1 MRTLNA
7 KTVYWISTFVSGF
20 ILSIVFAANQ
30 LYRIQTVGL
39 NAMQLVLVGTTLEVT
54 AFLLEV
60 PTGIIADLYSRK
72 LSVIIGTFLFG
83 IGFLVEAWR
92 PVFGIVL
99 LAQVVWGSAWTFIS
113 GAHEA
118 WITDEVGVSKV
129 GSVFLRGSQFYQAG
143 NLLGIP
149 LFIWLANISYRLPII
164 VGGLLFL
171 CLGVFRWLGMPE
183 TGFSPTLVEERE
195 TWRSM
200 RDTLVSGIR
209 MAKAKRAL
217 LIFAIISVFVGLYS
231 EGYDRLSEAH
241 FIQSF
246 DFPKL
251 PWGRDPIVS
260 WFALIR
266 LAGIGLSIGATQ
278 ITRMKLDLFN
288 IRRVTRLLQGLYSL
302 IAIGL
307 LIFAWGRNF
316 YLAIFAVLLIDT
328 ARDLTGP
335 LVDTW
340 VNQLIDS
347 RVRATMLSMTSQ
359 LDAFGQMFG
368 GPLVGAVGSIKNIA
382 WALSTSA
389 LLILPVVPLYHKAIS
404 VEQSRGEQPDGDG

>member
-1 MRTLNA
+1 MKSLNPR
-7 KTVYWISTFVSGF
+7 TVYWISSFASGLIF
-20 ILSIVFAANQ
+20 SIVFAANQ

-39 NAMQLVLVGTTLEVT
+39 DAMQLVLVGTTLEVT

-72 LSVIIGTFLFG
+72 FSVVIGTFLFG
-83 IGFLVEAWR
+83 IGFLIEAWR
-92 PVFGIVL
+92 PVFWVVL

-113 GAHEA
+113 GAHVA

-129 GSVFLRGSQFYQAG
+129 GPVFLRGSQLHQVG
-143 NLLGIP
+143 NLVGIP
-149 LFIWLANISYRLPII
+149 LFIWLANFSYRLPII
-164 VGGLLFL
+164 IGGLLFL

-183 TGFSPTLVEERE
+183 TGFKPALAGERT
-195 TWRSM
+195 TWGSM
-200 RDTLVSGIR
+200 RDTLSAGIR
-209 MAKAKRAL
+209 MAKARRAL
-217 LIFAIISVFVGLYS
+217 LIFAIISIFVGLYS

-246 DFPKL
+246 DFPRL
-251 PWGRDPIVS
+251 PWGGDPIVS

-266 LAGIGLSIGATQ
+266 LAGTGLSIGSAQ
-278 ITRMKLDLFN
+278 IARQKLDLEDSV
-288 IRRVTRLLQGLYSL
+288 RVTRLLQGLFGV
-302 IAIGL
+302 IAAGL
-307 LIFAWGRNF
+307 LVFAWGRNF
-316 YLAIFAVLLIDT
+316 YLAIIAVLCIDT
-328 ARDLTGP
+328 ARALTGP

-340 VNQLIDS
+340 VNQLIDT

-368 GPLVGAVGSIKNIA
+368 GPLVGLVGSLRNVA

-389 LLILPVVPLYHKAIS
+389 FLILPVVPLYQQAVS
-404 VEQSRGEQPDGDG
+404 EQHGREGQFDSSS